1 MVPNLTQPTNEEGW
15 LDRAASP
22 QFHRAYRV
30 GSASD
35 PDRVFDSASELSS
48 EWGGLDPDL
57 AADSALVLTADPKNT
72 NTPIA

>member
-1 MVPNLTQPTNEEGW
+1 MKKAGSTEPPRRNFIGHT
-15 LDRAASP
+15 AS
-22 QFHRAYRV
+22 

-35 PDRVFDSASELSS
+35 PDRVFDSANELSS